1 VYDEKEE
8 LQKINFEIDIRGER
22 AHQGF
27 ERCRFLL
34 K

>member
-8 LQKINFEIDIRGER
+8 LQTINFEIDIRGER
-22 AHQGF
+22 DHQGF
-27 ERCRFLL
+27 EGCRFIF